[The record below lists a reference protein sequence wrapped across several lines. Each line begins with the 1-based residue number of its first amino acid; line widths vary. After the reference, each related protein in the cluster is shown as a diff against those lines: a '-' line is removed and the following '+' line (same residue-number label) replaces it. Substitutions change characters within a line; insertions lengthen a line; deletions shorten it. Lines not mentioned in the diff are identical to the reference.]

1 MPWRSAPD
9 ATPTPSPD
17 TFFYSQVVRTFLAG
31 FLIPF
36 GIFIM
41 LRSARQLW
49 RFRRAV
55 RWPHVW
61 GVIESAQV
69 EGDESDTCFRPAVEY
84 RYEVGGQSFLARHIA
99 PGLREVYET
108 REAAEEG
115 LAEYY
120 VGLRKLVFYD
130 PTTPGVSLLEPYE
143 SRNIWAGLLLGL
155 GALEAGLYILLW

>member
-1 MPWRSAPD
+1 M
-9 ATPTPSPD
+9 
-17 TFFYSQVVRTFLAG
+17 VRTLLAG

-36 GIFIM
+36 GILMM

-69 EGDESDTCFRPAVEY
+69 EGEESKTFFRPAVEY
-84 RYEVGGQSFLARHIA
+84 RYEVSGQSFLARHIA

-108 REAAEEG
+108 CEEAEERMT
-115 LAEYY
+115 EYH
-120 VGLRKLVFYD
+120 VGRRKRVFYD
-130 PTTPGVSLLEPYE
+130 PSTPGVSLLEPYE
-143 SRNIWAGLLLGL
+143 SGSIWAGLLLGL
-155 GALEAGLYILLW
+155 GVLEVGLYLLLW